1 MNLLEATSYTKEM
14 TKINYNYISR
24 MEFSKDK
31 DQVQW
36 TICVYFKSCHTHKF
50 ADKEI
55 YHSSLTTLQN
65 TSDYQKKTK
74 MILIG

>member
-1 MNLLEATSYTKEM
+1 
-14 TKINYNYISR
+14 